1 VLLRL
6 ALSHTLWHAQELDS
20 TAAGGAAVAERE
32 ALQRRCAVMAELA
45 AALARMLE
53 FVAARLPAAFL
64 GGGTAAGVD
73 LARLAETA
81 AYVVMQVAAPCRGC
95 E

>member
-1 VLLRL
+1 MRGVHG
-6 ALSHTLWHAQELDS
+6 S
-20 TAAGGAAVAERE
+20 AGGGFKPQRAARAS
-32 ALQRRCAVMAELA
+32 
-45 AALARMLE
+45 LE